1 MNKVVYL
8 NRKLRGYYKLK
19 MNCKKWIKL
28 VVIVKI
34 NFYYLIFYIL

>member
-1 MNKVVYL
+1 MNKIKKEL
-8 NRKLRGYYKLK
+8 NWK
-19 MNCKKWIKL
+19 MNKIKRIKL